1 MSIIANHIKKYIE
14 AFIKS
19 SVIDVK
25 VVYPEIV
32 FQKKTK
38 YWNLLLYFERIIK
51 EYFNMDSN
59 GLNCLHL
66 HFENDFTEEEKT
78 LLFEYLIIKTFLLNN
93 EKNNESSS
101 DLDDL
106 INDLIYHQNR
116 LERNCPSDAS
126 AKNGGNRIWKNWKK
140 EKSQN
145 KALLDFY
152 QKMNNGNSFSPK
164 SIFNVQKNFG
174 NTILEIFN
182 CRPFC
187 INLDSDLKSFNI
199 INTSN
204 SLNEIDNIDS
214 EIINELN
221 FVVLFDC
228 DRKSL
233 MFNFSFEE
241 INKWNTDYSTEFTK
255 YLIVTFGTDYP
266 HVKNTMKR
274 LELIKERFK
283 IPNHTS
289 YTITH
294 PEVNF
299 LLQRNDKSL
308 ISIEFI
314 GFETSSYWDAFVLE
328 TSIRE
333 LYELRSIKLM
343 NVYSVCYTA
352 EIKKYI
358 INDIF
363 SSKDSSELISTATK
377 MSILELSDDDIEL
390 LKEALSNILDVL
402 ISTGTVYKVSD
413 LLSNNPTILL
423 DEGILRNQNLFSK
436 IRNCLCLTNTIKFR
450 PWSDLINLD
459 CKNLLILS
467 YRDQGRYPNYY
478 FPSLLEPNLDYNTRA
493 IALLPSFLFSHIYNW
508 SKYNLYNDYFKF
520 LSHPIRERH
529 YEWNDLKN
537 KLQELKPEQR
547 LNIDWNLENDYSNSD
562 QRESYKIK
570 LKGQRAKTAYGSDL
584 FIISEDSKTGYKV
597 IKIDYLLSIDNE
609 DKMIFIQNLE
619 EIQQNIN
626 IYEKIVD
633 QKQQEAELEI
643 IRKQFDLGDETAGR
657 LWKVLLKKIAEERG
671 EQTLY
676 SDLKKY
682 FESKGIKIVSE
693 FHFKNSWLNPNS
705 ESIAPLSKRV
715 FIELCEYL
723 KIPKIYFII
732 IQRIRN
738 ASKKSSRQSTRQMN
752 QLLKDI
758 FNDGCFDTDKNPN
771 EILNNRLEY
780 YKAKHPLDELGIDE
794 NYLAANL
801 LALVELIQQELKL
814 VELETIE
821 KIKND

>member
-1 MSIIANHIKKYIE
+1 MSIITNHIKKTIE
-14 AFIKS
+14 PFLKS
-19 SVIDVK
+19 SVVDVK

-59 GLNCLHL
+59 SLSCLHL

-78 LLFEYLIIKTFLLNN
+78 LLFEYLSIKTFLINN
-93 EKNNESSS
+93 QKNYESSS
-101 DLDDL
+101 DLDNL
-106 INDLIYHQNR
+106 INDLIKRQNR

-126 AKNGGNRIWKNWKK
+126 AKNGGNRVWKNWKK

-145 KALLDFY
+145 KLLLDFY
-152 QKMNNGNSFSPK
+152 KKMNNGNAFSPK

-174 NTILEIFN
+174 NTILEIFK

-187 INLDSDLKSFNI
+187 VNLESDLKSFNI

-204 SLNEIDNIDS
+204 SLNEIDNIDN

-221 FVVLFDC
+221 FVILFDC
-228 DRKSL
+228 ERKSL
-233 MFNFSFEE
+233 MYNFSFEE
-241 INKWNTDYSTEFTK
+241 INKWNTNYSTEFTK
-255 YLIVTFGTDYP
+255 YLIVTFGKDYP
-266 HVKNTMKR
+266 HVKNTIKR
-274 LELIKERFK
+274 IELIRERFK
-283 IPNHTS
+283 IPNQTS

-294 PEVNF
+294 SEIN
-299 LLQRNDKSL
+299 LLLNRNEKSS
-308 ISIEFI
+308 ISTEFI
-314 GFETSSYWDAFVLE
+314 GFETSSFWDMFVLE

-343 NVYSVCYTA
+343 NVYSMCYTD
-352 EIKKYI
+352 EIKNYI

-363 SSKDSSELISTATK
+363 SSKDSSELISSATK

-390 LKEALSNILDVL
+390 LVEALSNILDTIIKL
-402 ISTGTVYKVSD
+402 GTKYKVSN
-413 LLSNNPTILL
+413 LLSNNPTIVL

-436 IRNCLCLTNTIKFR
+436 IRNCLCLTNTIRFR
-450 PWSDLINLD
+450 QWSDLINSD

-478 FPSLLEPNLDYNTRA
+478 FPSLLELDLDYNSRA
-493 IALLPSFLFSHIYNW
+493 LAILPSFLFSHIYNW
-508 SKYNLYNDYFKF
+508 SKYNLYNDYFK
-520 LSHPIRERH
+520 LLTHPIRERH
-529 YEWNDLKN
+529 FEWNELKN

-562 QRESYKIK
+562 QRETYKIK
-570 LKGQRAKTAYGSDL
+570 LKDQKAKTAYGSDL
-584 FIISEDSKTGYKV
+584 FIISEDAKTGYKV
-597 IKIDYLLSIDNE
+597 VKIDYLLSIDNE
-609 DKMIFIQNLE
+609 DKMVFIQNLE
-619 EIQQNIN
+619 DIQQNIN

-633 QKQQEAELEI
+633 KKQQEAELEI

-657 LWKVLLKKIAEERG
+657 LWKVLLKKIAKEKG
-671 EQTLY
+671 EQVLY
-676 SDLKKY
+676 TDLKKY
-682 FESKGIKIVSE
+682 FDSKGIKIVSQ
-693 FHFKNSWLNPNS
+693 FHFKNSWINPSS

-723 KIPKIYFII
+723 KIPKIYFLI

-738 ASKKSSRQSTRQMN
+738 ASKQSSRQSTRQMN

-758 FNDGCFDTDKNPN
+758 FNDGCFDKDKNPK
-771 EILNNRLEY
+771 EIINYRLEY
-780 YKAKHPLDELGIDE
+780 YKANHPLDELGIDE
-794 NYLAANL
+794 NHLAVNL

-814 VELETIE
+814 GELETIE